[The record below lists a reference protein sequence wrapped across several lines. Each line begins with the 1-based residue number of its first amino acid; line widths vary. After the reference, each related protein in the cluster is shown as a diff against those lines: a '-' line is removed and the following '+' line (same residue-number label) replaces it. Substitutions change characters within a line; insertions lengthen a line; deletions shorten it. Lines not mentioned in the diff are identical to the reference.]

1 MKVCLL
7 YENRERAAN
16 APYYD
21 QKSIIQDLGLSAA
34 FSAAAKELTYENG
47 ELKQVEAADLFV
59 LETFRNVM
67 MTPLL
72 TEEEIVFRQ
81 EIVKDCLRAPKLI
94 RGLYRVS
101 TAMLA
106 K

>member
-21 QKSIIQDLGLSAA
+21 QKSIIQDLGLSAV

-72 TEEEIVFRQ
+72 SAGDRKGLPADAET
-81 EIVKDCLRAPKLI
+81 DSRAVP
-94 RGLYRVS
+94 REHRDACEVE
-101 TAMLA
+101 
-106 K
+106 